1 MRRSAAVLA
10 VLLLGFGWLT
20 RAASADPIPVDVQL
34 VLAVDVSRSIDDEE
48 YALQK
53 DGYAKA
59 FINPSVLKAIQ
70 ENGQGRIA
78 VTLVEW
84 SGAEFQKVVVPWM
97 LVSDQASGQLFSDA
111 ILKSPR
117 SFWGWT
123 SISGAIDASV
133 KLFQQDGFAAT
144 RKVIDVSGDGVNN
157 SGRPASSARDDALQ
171 HGITINGLVIMDERP
186 NPGLLMQ
193 SEQQP
198 LDEFYRDN
206 VIGGPG
212 AFVVAIKGFDTFAS
226 AIVNKLVREISGL
239 PSASRLALAGHPAR

>member
-1 MRRSAAVLA
+1 MRRPAVVLA
-10 VLLLGFGWLT
+10 VLLFGLGWLAP
-20 RAASADPIPVDVQL
+20 RAGADPVPVDLQL

-70 ENGQGRIA
+70 ESGQGRIA

-84 SGAEFQKVVVPWM
+84 SGAEFQKVAVPWT
-97 LVSDQASGQLFSDA
+97 LISDAASGQSFSDA
-111 ILKSPR
+111 ILRAPR

-133 KLFQQDGFAAT
+133 QVLAQSNFVGA

-157 SGRPASSARDDALQ
+157 SGRPALAARDDALQ

-186 NPGLLMQ
+186 NPGVLNA
-193 SEQQP
+193 EQEP
-198 LDEFYRDN
+198 LDQFYRDN

-212 AFVVAIKGFDTFAS
+212 AFVIAIKGFDTFAV
-226 AIVNKLVREISGL
+226 AIVNKLVREIAGL
-239 PSASRLALAGHPAR
+239 PTARRLALAARPGG